1 MYAEISET
9 FSGVGG
15 DVTFLRTNLRAGY
28 YKPFLFKS
36 VVLGLKGR
44 VGNVSGLG
52 DDVTQSERFFLGGQ
66 SVRGFDSNG
75 IGPRDTGSKAAVGGN
90 NVYNGTVEIV
100 SNLGVTKDAGI
111 RWTVF
116 SDFGSVWKTDFP
128 SGVTEPNDQTMRSSV
143 GVGLLWNTAIGP
155 LSFYWAKPI
164 NEAKHDNTKTFQ
176 FSIGTRL

>member
-1 MYAEISET
+1 
-9 FSGVGG
+9 
-15 DVTFLRTNLRAGY
+15 
-28 YKPFLFKS
+28 
-36 VVLGLKGR
+36 
-44 VGNVSGLG
+44 
-52 DDVTQSERFFLGGQ
+52 
-66 SVRGFDSNG
+66 
-75 IGPRDTGSKAAVGGN
+75 
-90 NVYNGTVEIV
+90 VEIV

-164 NEAKHDNTKTFQ
+164 NEAKHDITKTFQ

>member
-1 MYAEISET
+1 
-9 FSGVGG
+9 
-15 DVTFLRTNLRAGY
+15 
-28 YKPFLFKS
+28 
-36 VVLGLKGR
+36 
-44 VGNVSGLG
+44 
-52 DDVTQSERFFLGGQ
+52 
-66 SVRGFDSNG
+66 VRGFDSNG

-116 SDFGSVWKTDFP
+116 SDFGSVWETDFP

>member
-1 MYAEISET
+1 M
-9 FSGVGG
+9 GG
-15 DVTFLRTNLRAGY
+15 EVRFWGTNLGSGY
-28 YKPFLFKS
+28 NRPFLFRS
-36 VVLGLKGR
+36 GVLGLKGR

-52 DDVTQSERFFLGGQ
+52 DDITQSERFFLGGQ
-66 SVRGFDSNG
+66 SVRGFDTNG
-75 IGPRDTGSKAAVGGN
+75 IGPRDTGSKGAVGGN
-90 NVYNGTVEIV
+90 NIYNGTMEIV
-100 SNLGVTKDAGI
+100 SNLGVTKDTGI

-128 SGVTEPNDQTMRSSV
+128 SGVTEPNDQLMRSSV

-164 NEAKHDNTKTFQ
+164 NEAKHDATKTFQ